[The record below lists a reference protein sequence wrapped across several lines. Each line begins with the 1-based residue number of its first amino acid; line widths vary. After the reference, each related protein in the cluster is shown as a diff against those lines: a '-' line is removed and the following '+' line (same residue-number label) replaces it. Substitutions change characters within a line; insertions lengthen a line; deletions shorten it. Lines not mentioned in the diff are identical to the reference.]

1 MARIYS
7 SKILLA
13 ESEDAA
19 NIEKPMSVFMV
30 INIYHSKKNDN
41 NKNKISS
48 SLKNAKY
55 RKKIKI

>member
-19 NIEKPMSVFMV
+19 NIAKPMSVFVV

-41 NKNKISS
+41 NKNQ
-48 SLKNAKY
+48 KY
-55 RKKIKI
+55 F